1 MKIVGRGTENVA
13 EGWRAERATCTQES
27 YCERIKLLQNIASIA
42 HLLTELKTIFLFS
55 PPWILNIS
63 GVIDPFEYLMRR
75 QFFLVKMHAMCRHAN
90 LKMTS

>member
-1 MKIVGRGTENVA
+1 MKVVGRGTESVA

-55 PPWILNIS
+55 PPWI
-63 GVIDPFEYLMRR
+63 DPSDSIALWVMEVEGLAFWKEPI
-75 QFFLVKMHAMCRHAN
+75 
-90 LKMTS
+90 